1 MAAELITSNLAGS
14 SSTSR
19 DDSPQSTPLLEGRLL
34 DWVLFALAIISLG
47 LLLWQNF
54 AHVSREELIIIRLTD
69 YTVCVIFAIEFF
81 LRWFEDGWTL
91 RYLGRNWYALLG
103 MIPISASIMH
113 PYPWLRALLI
123 LARFGRAID
132 RVLGEGFTF
141 RLVDRV
147 QSRVVNAVSGVVT
160 IAVLD
165 RVADVL
171 VKGTYTENIARALA
185 EDEGVLRQMV
195 LEKLKNDPQTGRL
208 SWLPYHDEIAQNVIT
223 TVLRVTESILKDP
236 RTDELVADM
245 LRVNLDQLRA
255 AIKAQ
260 EEAK

>member
-1 MAAELITSNLAGS
+1 MASELITSTT
-14 SSTSR
+14 STPTVPS
-19 DDSPQSTPLLEGRLL
+19 DTPAPSTPLFEGRAL
-34 DWVLFALAIISLG
+34 DWFLFALAIISLG

-81 LRWFEDGWTL
+81 LRWYEDGWTL
-91 RYLGRNWYALLG
+91 RYLGRNWYAILG

-147 QSRVVNAVSGVVT
+147 QSRAVNAVSGIVT

-171 VKGTYTENIARALA
+171 VKGTYTDNIAQALSK
-185 EDEGVLRQMV
+185 DEGVLRQMV
-195 LEKLKNDPQTGRL
+195 LEKLKSAPQTGRL
-208 SWLPYHDEIAQNVIT
+208 SWLPYHDEIAENVIT
-223 TVLRVTESILKDP
+223 TVLRVAESILKDP

-245 LRVNLDQLRA
+245 LKVNLDQLRA
-255 AIKAQ
+255 AIREQ
-260 EEAK
+260 EEGK

>member
-1 MAAELITSNLAGS
+1 MTSVAKASLEVCPP
-14 SSTSR
+14 T
-19 DDSPQSTPLLEGRLL
+19 TPLFKGRAL
-34 DWVLFALAIISLG
+34 DWILFALAIISLG

-69 YTVCVIFAIEFF
+69 YSVCAIFAIEFF
-81 LRWFEDGWTL
+81 LRWSEDGWTL

-113 PYPWLRALLI
+113 PYPWLRGLLI

-132 RVLGEGFTF
+132 RILGEGFTF

-160 IAVLD
+160 IAMLD

-171 VKGTYTENIARALA
+171 AKGKYTENIAQALSK
-185 EDEGVLRQMV
+185 DEGVLRQMV
-195 LEKLKNDPQTGRL
+195 LQKLKEDPQTGRL
-208 SWLPYHDEIAQNVIT
+208 SWLPYHDEIAENVIT

-245 LRVNLDQLRA
+245 LRVNLDQIRA
-255 AIKAQ
+255 AIKVQ
-260 EEAK
+260 EEEK

>member
-1 MAAELITSNLAGS
+1 MSNAPSL
-14 SSTSR
+14 TV
-19 DDSPQSTPLLEGRLL
+19 QHTTPLFKGRIL
-34 DWVLFALAIISLG
+34 DWILFALAIISLG

-54 AHVSREELIIIRLTD
+54 AHVSLGELRIIRLTD
-69 YTVCVIFAIEFF
+69 YSVCAIFAIEFF
-81 LRWFEDGWTL
+81 LRWSEDGWTL
-91 RYLGRNWYALLG
+91 HYLGRNWYAILG

-113 PYPWLRALLI
+113 PYPWLRGLLI

-147 QSRVVNAVSGVVT
+147 QSRVVNAVSGIVT
-160 IAVLD
+160 IAMLD

-171 VKGTYTENIARALA
+171 AKGTYTENIARALTK
-185 EDEGVLRQMV
+185 DEGILRQMV
-195 LEKLKNDPQTGRL
+195 LQKLKEDPQTGRL
-208 SWLPYHDEIAQNVIT
+208 SWLPYHDEIAENVIT
-223 TVLRVTESILKDP
+223 TVLRVTENILKDP

-245 LRVNLDQLRA
+245 LRVNLDQLRS

-260 EEAK
+260 EDAK